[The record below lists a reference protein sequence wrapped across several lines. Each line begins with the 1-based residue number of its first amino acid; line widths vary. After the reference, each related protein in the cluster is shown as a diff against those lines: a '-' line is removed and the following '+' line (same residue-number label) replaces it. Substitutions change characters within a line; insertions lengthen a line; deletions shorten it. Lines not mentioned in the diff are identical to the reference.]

1 MAIRAAFDVGS
12 GATKLTVGKIEKGK
26 LSVLFSEQTEI
37 LVGSHLKASLD
48 YQISRHICDQL
59 QNQLL
64 QYKEIAIKQFKA
76 TEFACI
82 CTAAFRLAKNG
93 SETLSELEAKLGFP
107 FQLISQ
113 ELEGELGFQTA
124 VAVSGLDCD
133 SIISWDSGGSSFQIV
148 AKGSDGLNVLEGPVG
163 SSSCAEILAKI
174 RGVPYQAKT
183 LNPVSMEEYTA
194 LKDHLINDVLE
205 STPDWLQEKLAS
217 GCEVIGFGGETC
229 LFRYPWYMNQ
239 SMQFTLEDIP
249 SLVQRSVGRRD
260 DELNVPQPQFLV
272 QKFALMSAVMEKYGF
287 QHVKYFE
294 SNGNTEGMLLY
305 TQLWQ
310 KEYRQTT
317 NNVCSIL

>member
-37 LVGSHLKASLD
+37 LVGSNLKASLD
-48 YQISRHICDQL
+48 QKIPRHICDQL
-59 QNQLL
+59 QSQLL
-64 QYKEIAIKQFKA
+64 QYKDLAIKQHNA

-93 SETLSELEAKLGFP
+93 AETLSQLETKLGFP

-124 VAVSGLDCD
+124 VAVSGLNSD

-148 AKGSDGLNVLEGPVG
+148 AKGDDGLNVLEGPVG
-163 SSSCAEILAKI
+163 SSSCAELLAKI
-174 RGVPYQAKT
+174 RGVPYEAKS
-183 LNPVSMEEYTA
+183 LNPVSIEEYSA
-194 LKDHLINDVLE
+194 LKNHLINDVLE
-205 STPDWLQEKLAS
+205 STPDWLGEKLKS
-217 GCEVIGFGGETC
+217 GCEIIGFGGETC

-239 SMQFTLEDIP
+239 TMQFTLEDIP
-249 SLVQRSVGRRD
+249 DLVERSVGRTD
-260 DELNVPQPQFLV
+260 GELNVPQPQFLV

-287 QHVKYFE
+287 QHIKYFE
-294 SNGNTEGMLLY
+294 SNGNTEGMLLCP
-305 TQLWQ
+305 QLW
-310 KEYRQTT
+310 KNEYKQSSSNSCT
-317 NNVCSIL
+317 II